1 MRFEEKSR
9 LLITC
14 APSLSDW
21 LQKELEALGHS
32 IALVRKTGI
41 EIEGSLVDAMKLN
54 LWLRTAFAVLYLVDE
69 FDCPDADA
77 LYRAAVSMPWEDII
91 PVNEYISIVSYVDNP
106 TINNSMFPN
115 LKLKDAI
122 VDRIMQ
128 REHRR
133 PDSGPERTNIV
144 INLYWKDDTAWLYI
158 NTSGNKLADRGYRRI
173 PHKAPMQETLAAAVM
188 MAAGYTGDCPLVAP
202 MCGSGTLAIEAALIA
217 QNRAPGLLRANY
229 GFMHLKGFDDS
240 IWKDIR
246 RDAHKGKGSDP
257 FSSRGLT
264 PFSAPRI
271 IATDIDPKAVEA
283 ARKNAATA
291 GVDHLIE
298 FKVCD
303 FAETPLPPAP
313 FIVVMNPEYG
323 KRMGELKALEETYA
337 RIGDFFK
344 QKCQGSTA
352 YVFTGNLDL
361 AKKIH
366 LTASRRFPFFNA
378 DIDCRLLKY
387 EMYAGTRRRKTTSE
401 ATETDK

>member
-1 MRFEEKSR
+1 MDFQKKSR

-14 APSLSDW
+14 APSLSEW
-21 LQKELEALGHS
+21 LQKEVEALGHRV
-32 IALVRKTGI
+32 LFVRKTGI
-41 EIEGSLVDAMKLN
+41 EIEGTLADSMRLN
-54 LWLRTAFAVLYLVDE
+54 LWLHTAFAVLYLLDE
-69 FDCPDADA
+69 FQCRDPEA
-77 LYRAAVSMPWEDII
+77 LYRAALRLPWEEII
-91 PVNEYISIVSYVDNP
+91 PVDEYISIVSYVDNP

-122 VDRIMQ
+122 VDRIM
-128 REHRR
+128 RKEHRR

-144 INLYWKDDTAWLYI
+144 INLYWKDDRAWLYL

-173 PHKAPMQETLAAAVM
+173 PYKAPMQETLAAAVI
-188 MAAGYTGDCPLVAP
+188 MATGYTGQMPLVAP

-229 GFMHLKGFDDS
+229 GFMHLKGFNDNA
-240 IWKDIR
+240 WKAVR
-246 RDAHKGKGSDP
+246 RETMKAGEKK
-257 FSSRGLT
+257 RNT
-264 PFSAPRI
+264 RI
-271 IATDIDPKAVEA
+271 IATDIDRDAIEA
-283 ARKNAATA
+283 TRKNAATA

-298 FKVCD
+298 FGVCD

-323 KRMGELKALEETYA
+323 KRMGEISELEKVYE

-344 QKCQGSTA
+344 QKCQGVTG

-361 AKKIH
+361 AKKVH
-366 LTASRRFPFFNA
+366 LTPSRKFPFFNA

-387 EMYAGTRRRKTTSE
+387 EMYAGSRRKDRNSGPAE
-401 ATETDK
+401 FQGS

>member
-1 MRFEEKSR
+1 MDFNRKSR

-14 APSLSDW
+14 APGLSEW
-21 LQKELEALGHS
+21 LQKELETLGHR
-32 IALVRKTGI
+32 IILVRKTGI
-41 EIEGSLVDAMKLN
+41 EIEGTLADSMRLN
-54 LWLRTAFAVLYLVDE
+54 LWLRTAFAVLYMLEE
-69 FDCPDADA
+69 FECPDAEA
-77 LYRAAVSMPWEDII
+77 LYRATVNLPWEDVI
-91 PVNEYISIVSYVDNP
+91 PVNEYVSIVSYVDNP

-122 VDRIMQ
+122 VDRIMKK
-128 REHRR
+128 EHRR

-144 INLYWKDDTAWLYI
+144 VNLYWKDDRAWLYL

-188 MAAGYTGDCPLVAP
+188 MATGFTGDVPLVAP
-202 MCGSGTLAIEAALIA
+202 MCGSGTLAIEGALIA

-229 GFMHLKGFDDS
+229 GFMHLKGFSDDA
-240 IWKDIR
+240 WKDVR
-246 RDAHKGKGSDP
+246 RETMNAGEKKKS
-257 FSSRGLT
+257 
-264 PFSAPRI
+264 PRI
-271 IATDIDPKAVEA
+271 IATDIDPSAIEA
-283 ARKNAATA
+283 SKKNAATA

-298 FKVCD
+298 FKACD

-323 KRMGELKALEETYA
+323 KRMGEVSQLQKVYE

-361 AKKIH
+361 AKMVH
-366 LTASRRFPFFNA
+366 LTPSRRFPFFNA

-387 EMYAGTRRRKTTSE
+387 EMYCGSKRKPRSDE
-401 ATETDK
+401 NAAPPA

>member
-1 MRFEEKSR
+1 MDFQKKSR

-21 LQKELEALGHS
+21 LQKEIEAFGHN
-32 IALVRKTGI
+32 ALLVRKTGI
-41 EIEGSLVDAMKLN
+41 EIEGTLADSMRLN
-54 LWLRTAFAVLYLVDE
+54 LWLHTAFAVLYMLDE
-69 FDCPDADA
+69 FVCRDAEA
-77 LYRAAVSMPWEDII
+77 LYRAAVKLPWEDII

-122 VDRIMQ
+122 VDRIMKK
-128 REHRR
+128 EHRR

-144 INLYWKDDTAWLYI
+144 INLYWKDDRAWLYL

-173 PHKAPMQETLAAAVM
+173 PHKAPMQETLAAAVI
-188 MAAGYTGDCPLVAP
+188 MATGYTGEVSLVTP
-202 MCGSGTLAIEAALIA
+202 MCGSGTLAIEGALIA

-229 GFMHLKGFDDS
+229 GFMHLKGFNDET
-240 IWKDIR
+240 WKAVR
-246 RDAHKGKGSDP
+246 REAMKAGEKKRNS
-257 FSSRGLT
+257 
-264 PFSAPRI
+264 RI
-271 IATDIDPKAVEA
+271 IATDIDPVAVEA

-298 FKVCD
+298 FGVCD

-323 KRMGELKALEETYA
+323 KRMGEISQLEKVYE

-344 QKCQGSTA
+344 QKCQGLTG

-361 AKKIH
+361 AKKVH
-366 LTASRRFPFFNA
+366 LTPSRKFPFFNA

-387 EMYAGTRRRKTTSE
+387 EMYAGSRRKDRNPSAAE
-401 ATETDK
+401 IQDS

>member
-1 MRFEEKSR
+1 MDFQKKSR

-14 APSLSDW
+14 APGLSEW
-21 LQKELEALGHS
+21 LQKELEALGHKVL
-32 IALVRKTGI
+32 LVRKTGI
-41 EIEGSLVDAMKLN
+41 EIEGTLADSMRLN
-54 LWLRTAFAVLYLVDE
+54 LWLRTAFAVLYLLDE
-69 FDCPDADA
+69 FDCPDAEA
-77 LYRAAVSMPWEDII
+77 LYQTTVKLPWEDVI
-91 PVNEYISIVSYVDNP
+91 PVNEYVSIVSYVDNP

-144 INLYWKDDTAWLYI
+144 VNLYWKDDRAWLYL

-188 MAAGYTGDCPLVAP
+188 MAAGYTGDVPLVAP
-202 MCGSGTLAIEAALIA
+202 MCGSGTLAIEGALIA

-229 GFMHLKGFDDS
+229 GFMHLKGFDDAR
-240 IWKDIR
+240 WKDIR
-246 RDAHKGKGSDP
+246 RDAMKAGEKKK
-257 FSSRGLT
+257 T
-264 PFSAPRI
+264 PRI
-271 IATDIDPKAVEA
+271 IATDIDTNAVDA
-283 ARKNAATA
+283 SKKNAATA

-298 FKVCD
+298 FKACD
-303 FAETPLPPAP
+303 FAATPLPPAP

-323 KRMGELKALEETYA
+323 KRMGEVSQLEKVYE

-344 QKCQGSTA
+344 QQCQGSTA

-361 AKKIH
+361 AKKVH
-366 LTASRRFPFFNA
+366 LTPSRKFPFFNA

-387 EMYAGTRRRKTTSE
+387 EMYAGSRRKPKDAGE
-401 ATETDK
+401 AQ